1 MNNDFMNRVN
11 TILLEKQ
18 PPPGSGIGALENVAN
33 NVPRQTMIGDQ
44 PHMLAYINPQEENLL
59 QDYRNDAPVYIGP
72 DGVPAYAFNLFKPS
86 TWTRDDV
93 AETASNIGSSIRD
106 TTSNAYDAVSTGLTN
121 VFGDQ
126 GYIETAADKIYDFDG
141 DSTPDTTVYGTGP
154 VEPVETTILP
164 PITYKDKNGVEHPT
178 QAAADAANAVI
189 DAAQAPVETT
199 NSVVAQDL
207 GQKFDQDGNTI
218 IQGVKNFFTPFDG
231 TTFVDG
237 ELQTDNS
244 EYGKYT
250 SVDGET
256 TSNIR
261 PLARAHTV
269 DLEGNLI
276 QPTITTNDDG
286 TTTFDNTAEDG
297 NVYYDD
303 SVTKGQL
310 NPSLYTPGAG
320 GEDFDIT
327 MLEQFGDATLSTM
340 AKMFLPG
347 GAFIGTL
354 KNIGNWLIEPSLD
367 DKVVSKVDG
376 KVIYQNSEGQYYS
389 DDSSGDSYLVTSPTD
404 STALATADTSTSN
417 DDNTTVVP
425 ADSVDPA
432 DNLVTTNLTETQ
444 DIEGAYQRRRRG
456 GGREMLPDYLKKLV
470 TGQVFDEKVRRVVLE
485 DGTSVYVTPEN
496 RILSEEEIE
505 NTAVAGDIEYI
516 ATGETEEVAAGY
528 TIMDNNTGILTR
540 YDNENNIISEVDTAI
555 MGALKIGRAS
565 CRERV

>member
-1 MNNDFMNRVN
+1 
-11 TILLEKQ
+11 
-18 PPPGSGIGALENVAN
+18 
-33 NVPRQTMIGDQ
+33 
-44 PHMLAYINPQEENLL
+44 
-59 QDYRNDAPVYIGP
+59 
-72 DGVPAYAFNLFKPS
+72 
-86 TWTRDDV
+86 
-93 AETASNIGSSIRD
+93 
-106 TTSNAYDAVSTGLTN
+106 
-121 VFGDQ
+121 
-126 GYIETAADKIYDFDG
+126 
-141 DSTPDTTVYGTGP
+141 
-154 VEPVETTILP
+154 
-164 PITYKDKNGVEHPT
+164 
-178 QAAADAANAVI
+178 
-189 DAAQAPVETT
+189 
-199 NSVVAQDL
+199 
-207 GQKFDQDGNTI
+207 
-218 IQGVKNFFTPFDG
+218 
-231 TTFVDG
+231 
-237 ELQTDNS
+237 
-244 EYGKYT
+244 
-250 SVDGET
+250 
-256 TSNIR
+256 
-261 PLARAHTV
+261 
-269 DLEGNLI
+269 
-276 QPTITTNDDG
+276 
-286 TTTFDNTAEDG
+286 
-297 NVYYDD
+297 
-303 SVTKGQL
+303 
-310 NPSLYTPGAG
+310 
-320 GEDFDIT
+320 
-327 MLEQFGDATLSTM
+327 M

-425 ADSVDPA
+425 ADPVDPA
-432 DNLVTTNLTETQ
+432 DNLVTTNLTKTQ

-555 MGALKIGRAS
+555 MGALRDVYGETGPTQDDADFILRMATGLEPEDLRYDFNNSGTITPQDSLEIAKFLEMQSTA
-565 CRERV
+565 